1 MEKSWWLFWCCNG
14 WLWWKQ
20 WWRWKHLNPWVVID
34 STTNSG
40 CWWSVLFLIWSCDI
54 VLIITVTVFIIF
66 IIVMTLMMMTMMML
80 TWTLVMTTMMMVT
93 CMGLSWTLYS
103 FSSSLPRRP
112 LPFLLTGLKMQSSDL
127 SSRDHVFCLLPF
139 PFFVFFHSFVHLIS
153 TLFCHSWAGR
163 SSSLGRIL
171 SCPSLCRRRYLLLS
185 LSWSWSISSS
195 SSIVILNEFLMSI
208 TIILIFTI
216 SVHLGSW

>member
-1 MEKSWWLFWCCNG
+1 ML
-14 WLWWKQ
+14 Q
-20 WWRWKHLNPWVVID
+20 WDGRWKHLNPWVVID

-54 VLIITVTVFIIF
+54 VLIISVTVIIF
-66 IIVMTLMMMTMMML
+66 IIVMTLMMM
-80 TWTLVMTTMMMVT
+80 TMMMVT

-127 SSRDHVFCLLPF
+127 SSRDHVFCLFPF

-171 SCPSLCRRRYLLLS
+171 SCPSLCRRRYLFTLS
-185 LSWSWSISSS
+185 SWPWSISSS
-195 SSIVILNEFLMSI
+195 SSPWSSMNSSLSCPSPLSSYSPS
-208 TIILIFTI
+208 LFTLVRDRA
-216 SVHLGSW
+216 SHQGPPNWQRLQSL